1 MRLAHMKRRTYVGIM
16 LAVVAVP
23 HGTLAQPVPAFPADD
38 VFSSVAERIAAIE
51 LSQASIPPI

>member
-1 MRLAHMKRRTYVGIM
+1 M